1 MFILTF
7 YKFLDQI
14 KSSSILLLNRK
25 SSLPSEVKLRF
36 AFESPL
42 FVSAPAATDKGNRR
56 YNQTHDENESST
68 QQIKLLKE
76 LKCVDL
82 NSDAF

>member
-25 SSLPSEVKLRF
+25 SSSPSEVKLRF

-42 FVSAPAATDKGNRR
+42 FVSAPAASDKGNKDI
-56 YNQTHDENESST
+56 T
-68 QQIKLLKE
+68 
-76 LKCVDL
+76 KCMMRMNL
-82 NSDAF
+82 QHNK

>member
-25 SSLPSEVKLRF
+25 SSSPSEVKLKF

-42 FVSAPAATDKGNRR
+42 FMSARLPLIKATQDITKRMMRMNLQH
-56 YNQTHDENESST
+56 N
-68 QQIKLLKE
+68 K
-76 LKCVDL
+76 
-82 NSDAF
+82 

>member
-25 SSLPSEVKLRF
+25 SSSPSEVKLRF

-42 FVSAPAATDKGNRR
+42 FMSAPAATDKGNTR
-56 YNQTHDENESST
+56 YDEKRMMRMNLQHNNKTFKRAEM
-68 QQIKLLKE
+68 
-76 LKCVDL
+76 C
-82 NSDAF
+82 